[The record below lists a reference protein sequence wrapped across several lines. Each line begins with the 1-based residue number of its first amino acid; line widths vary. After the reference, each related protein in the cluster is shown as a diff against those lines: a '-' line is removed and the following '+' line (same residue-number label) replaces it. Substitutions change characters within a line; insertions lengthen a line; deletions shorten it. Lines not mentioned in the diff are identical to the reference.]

1 MTQFIRTFHPIGQGA
16 FYSEKHIVS
25 DNKTITIVYDCG
37 SETFTDSIL
46 KKKVNA
52 SLFEKRSTNKI
63 DILFISHFH
72 EDHINGIKYLN
83 PRIIII
89 PMLSDDDII
98 ILNSFNVTSDVK
110 YDIDFA
116 LNPHRTFPESTI
128 IRVKP
133 ANDDTPSD
141 NDDTLSDNDVTTIE
155 KLLKNRSKELTIK
168 SGKCIKL
175 NEEQHWVYIPFN
187 YNYKEKKEIFKKAI
201 EEQGLNY
208 DKLNVVSYILK
219 ETTKIREATKKMKGG
234 PNEQSL
240 IVYSGPT
247 RSNTYMKIHTP
258 NSNFCP
264 CFYNKNYYIEY
275 KRSNYYIGCV
285 YLGDSFITEDLLKQ
299 LYKTVGEYTKYLGTI
314 QIPHHGSRDSYS
326 ESIIKELENRKKDYP
341 CLMVNFVISCGT
353 VNRHGH
359 PSDYVVEHLL
369 SHGYLLNIV
378 TEQPSSILTQK
389 WSTN

>member
-1 MTQFIRTFHPIGQGA
+1 MIQFIRTFHPIGQGA
-16 FYSEKHIVS
+16 FYSEKHITS

-52 SLFEKRSTNKI
+52 SLFEKRSANKI

-83 PRIIII
+83 PRIVII
-89 PMLSDDDII
+89 PMLSNDDII

-110 YDIDFA
+110 YNIDFA
-116 LNPHRTFPESTI
+116 LNPHLTFPESTI
-128 IRVKP
+128 IKVKP
-133 ANDDTPSD
+133 TNDDTTPKHG
-141 NDDTLSDNDVTTIE
+141 VTTLE
-155 KLLKNRSKELTIK
+155 ELFSNIK
-168 SGKCIKL
+168 DEPREQIIDSGTRITL
-175 NEEQHWVYIPFN
+175 DGRESHWVYIPFN
-187 YNYKEKKEIFKKAI
+187 YNYKEKIEIFKKAI
-201 EEQGLNY
+201 EEQGLDY
-208 DKLNVVSYILK
+208 DKLNLVSYILK

-247 RSNTYMKIHTP
+247 RSNTYMKMHTP
-258 NSNFCP
+258 NSKLCP
-264 CFYNKNYYIEY
+264 CFYNKKYNLEY
-275 KRSNYYIGCV
+275 RISNCYIGCI
-285 YLGDSFITEDLLKQ
+285 YLGDSLITEDLLKQ
-299 LYKTVGEYTKYLGTI
+299 LYITIGEYNKYLGTI

-326 ESIIKELENRKKDYP
+326 ESIIKELENRKKDYSS
-341 CLMVNFVISCGT
+341 LMINFVISCGT

>member
-16 FYSEKHIVS
+16 FYSEKHIIS

-52 SLFEKRSTNKI
+52 SLFEKRSTNNI

-89 PMLSDDDII
+89 PMLTDDDII
-98 ILNSFNVTSDVK
+98 MMKFFNVTSDVK
-110 YDIDFA
+110 YNIDFA
-116 LNPHRTFPESTI
+116 LNPHLTFPESTI
-128 IRVKP
+128 IRVTP
-133 ANDDTPSD
+133 ANDDTTPEHSMTRLEELD
-141 NDDTLSDNDVTTIE
+141 EPRERTIDSGTHITLDGRES
-155 KLLKNRSKELTIK
+155 
-168 SGKCIKL
+168 
-175 NEEQHWVYIPFN
+175 HWVYIPFN
-187 YNYKEKKEIFKKAI
+187 YNYKEKIEIFKKAI
-201 EEQGLNY
+201 EEQGLDY
-208 DKLNVVSYILK
+208 DKLNLVSYILK

-247 RSNTYMKIHTP
+247 RSDTYMKTHTP
-258 NSNFCP
+258 NPKFCP
-264 CFYNKNYYIEY
+264 CFYNKNYSIKY
-275 KRSNYYIGCV
+275 RSSNYYIGCI

-299 LYKTVGEYTKYLGTI
+299 LYKTVGKYTKYLGTI

-326 ESIIKELENRKKDYP
+326 ESIIKEFESRKKDCP
-341 CLMVNFVISCGT
+341 CLIGNFVISCGT
-353 VNRHGH
+353 ANRHGH